1 MMALSCRGPCY
12 GSWLQVITSASAIME
27 CNKREQ
33 IAAHPGSPGSPGHG
47 QSGGDTSLILLKILY
62 IYIQFY
68 IPHPPGYVNFIDALH
83 LKYRVG
89 KISPP
94 AVARGWRRGLLV
106 IPRPRRPHLQLS
118 RRCHSGLLIYGVPH
132 SGEPANIA
140 LLHSNIAD
148 HVRYCDVSQ
157 PQ

>member
-1 MMALSCRGPCY
+1 MMALSWPGPCY
-12 GSWLQVITSASAIME
+12 GSWLQVITSAWAIME

-47 QSGGDTSLILLKILY
+47 QSGGDTPLILLKILY
-62 IYIQFY
+62 PILY
-68 IPHPPGYVNFIDALH
+68 PPPPGLCKLYRRPP
-83 LKYRVG
+83 LKIQSRED
-89 KISPP
+89 IPP